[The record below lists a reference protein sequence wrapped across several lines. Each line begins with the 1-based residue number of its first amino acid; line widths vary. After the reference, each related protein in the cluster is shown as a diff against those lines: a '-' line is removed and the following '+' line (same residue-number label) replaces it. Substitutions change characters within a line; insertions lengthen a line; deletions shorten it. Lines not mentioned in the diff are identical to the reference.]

1 MIHLTAKDL
10 NKTGCVNER
19 INVLR
24 VHVPDRLTEMLVGY
38 NDWNASAKL
47 ISVVND
53 LSLVY
58 LADSI
63 TAIGERHRYRRQQPS
78 KPKTFAGRKN

>member
-1 MIHLTAKDL
+1 
-10 NKTGCVNER
+10 
-19 INVLR
+19 
-24 VHVPDRLTEMLVGY
+24 MLVGY

-63 TAIGERHRYRRQQPS
+63 TAMESGIGIVASSPPNRRYLREE
-78 KPKTFAGRKN
+78 KN

>member
-1 MIHLTAKDL
+1 MYPTDSRKW
-10 NKTGCVNER
+10 
-19 INVLR
+19 
-24 VHVPDRLTEMLVGY
+24 LVGY